1 MNANTHINF
10 NVNLNMN
17 ITNLNMNKMQMSP
30 NKTNTIITK
39 QSLSIKNKIQG
50 NSGSILKKKRKRF
63 NLYNNRNIYKLLL
76 TKN

>member
-1 MNANTHINF
+1 MNAKTHINF

-17 ITNLNMNKMQMSP
+17 INNLNMNNMQMSP

-50 NSGSILKKKRKRF
+50 N
-63 NLYNNRNIYKLLL
+63 
-76 TKN
+76 